1 MNTNKDYVQ
10 LRRSDSEKKEIWRV
24 FFQLR
29 TLGLNLYGGG
39 HENRKETMRREK
51 RPQEGVR
58 QRTMGYM

>member
-1 MNTNKDYVQ
+1 MFNYVGQ
-10 LRRSDSEKKEIWRV
+10 TQKKRNMAC
-24 FFQLR
+24 FLSAR